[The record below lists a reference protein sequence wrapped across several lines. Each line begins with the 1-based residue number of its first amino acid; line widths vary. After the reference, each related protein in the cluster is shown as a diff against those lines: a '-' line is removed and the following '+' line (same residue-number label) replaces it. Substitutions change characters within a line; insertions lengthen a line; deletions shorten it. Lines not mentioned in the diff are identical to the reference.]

1 MCGTFSSSTCPCE
14 PDRRGERD
22 TRENRTTMFSGG
34 KPDIFGI
41 SRSTALRS
49 PPNISSRKH
58 GCLVLPMLFGSFLI
72 LSFSLPLSLLSFVGL
87 STCSHLRFW
96 NYFIS
101 IRYRLLRISTRPV
114 YRPLPL
120 SKFCTVLPSCFEWT
134 YPTSICPDPQCYNHQ
149 SAVLKS
155 TIITSKYFI
164 NVINI
169 LFLTTSIRGIPN

>member
-1 MCGTFSSSTCPCE
+1 MCAEHFRAAHALANLIVGAREIRERTVPPCFLAASQTSSGSRVRLHSGRHRISPRENMDVLSSRCFSALFSSS
-14 PDRRGERD
+14 
-22 TRENRTTMFSGG
+22 
-34 KPDIFGI
+34 
-41 SRSTALRS
+41 
-49 PPNISSRKH
+49 
-58 GCLVLPMLFGSFLI
+58 
-72 LSFSLPLSLLSFVGL
+72 LSLLSFVGL

-114 YRPLPL
+114 YRPLSL
-120 SKFCTVLPSCFEWT
+120 SKFRTVLPSCSEWT

-164 NVINI
+164 NIINI
-169 LFLTTSIRGIPN
+169 LF